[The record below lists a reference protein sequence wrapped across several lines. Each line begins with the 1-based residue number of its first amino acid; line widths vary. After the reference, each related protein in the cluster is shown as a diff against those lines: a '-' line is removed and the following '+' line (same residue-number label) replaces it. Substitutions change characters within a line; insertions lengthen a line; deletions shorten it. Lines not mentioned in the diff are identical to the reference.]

1 MNMIQPRI
9 SVRLVGTVRYATVDC
24 SPVILEQYDRLPS
37 SYAKSDQH
45 NVQSQYHQPPLTRV
59 IPVDLAQK
67 VNGMY
72 RLLDVVSESGS
83 NGHGM

>member
-1 MNMIQPRI
+1 MAFEYPP
-9 SVRLVGTVRYATVDC
+9 A
-24 SPVILEQYDRLPS
+24 ILGQYDRLPN
-37 SYAKSDQH
+37 SYTNAEQH
-45 NVQSQYHQPPLTRV
+45 NVQSQYHQPLLTRTV
-59 IPVDLAQK
+59 PIDLAEK

>member
-1 MNMIQPRI
+1 MDMIQHHI
-9 SVRLVGTVRYATVDC
+9 SVRLVGTVRYAAAEC

-37 SYAKSDQH
+37 SYAKTDQY
-45 NVQSQYHQPPLTRV
+45 NVQTQYHQAPSTRT
-59 IPVDLAQK
+59 IPVDLAGK

-72 RLLDVVSESGS
+72 RLLDVFGESGS